1 MTPEYATFGL
11 APAMRAGGVLPLGA
25 YRTHRDFLDF
35 TVDGEPLLSSLA
47 DLDVIS
53 PLAADL
59 GPTVFT
65 ARVRGLLLETE
76 SPLPAG
82 RRVVYG
88 CPECEDL
95 ECGVVTA
102 VIEREGADV
111 VWRDFAWQTG
121 DTADS
126 YPGLG
131 PYRFRGEQYRAQLLA
146 HEAPAGRRVLLVGQ
160 RAAFLAKLA
169 AALRTIGIGAEIT
182 RDAVTAHAD
191 ELREYDAVAFGRTV
205 GPEERAAVRDAF
217 AAAGAGAVFVADAAP
232 IVPLLVA
239 RVEQALGHTVH
250 DQRLAGLRAE
260 GAEALLEVVAPCR
273 VGLLAHRLDR
283 LGRPRAQALFSG
295 WLEPGTHRV
304 PLDARAVRGD
314 AFLVARTSSTVLVA
328 PVAPDPR

>member
-1 MTPEYATFGL
+1 MTSEYATFGL
-11 APAMRAGGVLPLGA
+11 APAMRAGGVLPHGA
-25 YRTHRDFLDF
+25 YRMHRDFLDF
-35 TVDGEPLLSSLA
+35 IVDGEPLLSSLA

-65 ARVRGLLLETE
+65 TRVRGLLLETE
-76 SPLPAG
+76 PPLPEG

-102 VIEREGADV
+102 VIECEGPDV
-111 VWRDFAWQTG
+111 VWRDFAWQAG
-121 DTADS
+121 DTPDS
-126 YPGLG
+126 YPDLG
-131 PYRFRGEQYRAQLLA
+131 PYRFRGEQYRAELLA
-146 HEAPAGRRVLLVGQ
+146 HEAPAGRRVLLVGR

-182 RDAVTAHAD
+182 QDAPSAHAD
-191 ELREYDAVAFGRTV
+191 ELRGYDAVAFGRTV

-239 RVEQALGHTVH
+239 RIEQALNHTP
-250 DQRLAGLRAE
+250 QRLAGLRAE

-283 LGRPRAQALFSG
+283 LGRPRTHPLFNG

-304 PLDARAVRGD
+304 PLDARAIRGE
-314 AFLVARTSSTVLVA
+314 AYVVARTSTTVLVA
-328 PVAPDPR
+328 PVAH

>member
-1 MTPEYATFGL
+1 MTSEYATFGL
-11 APAMRAGGVLPLGA
+11 APAMRAGGVLSHGA
-25 YRTHRDFLDF
+25 YRMHRDFLDF
-35 TVDGEPLLSSLA
+35 TVDGRPLLSSLA

-65 ARVRGLLLETE
+65 TRVRGLLLETE
-76 SPLPAG
+76 PPLPAG
-82 RRVVYG
+82 RRIVYG

-102 VIEREGADV
+102 VIEREGPDV
-111 VWRDFAWQTG
+111 VWRDFAWQAG
-121 DTADS
+121 DTPDR
-126 YPGLG
+126 YPDLG
-131 PYRFRGEQYRAQLLA
+131 PYRFRGEQYRAELLA

-182 RDAVTAHAD
+182 QDAPTAHAD
-191 ELREYDAVAFGRTV
+191 ELRGYDAVAFGRTV

-217 AAAGAGAVFVADAAP
+217 AAAGAGAVFVADTAP

-239 RVEQALGHTVH
+239 RVEQALNHTP
-250 DQRLAGLRAE
+250 QRLAGLRAE

-283 LGRPRAQALFSG
+283 LGRPRTHALFNG

-304 PLDARAVRGD
+304 PLDARAIRGD
-314 AFLVARTSSTVLVA
+314 AYVVARTSTTVLVT
-328 PVAPDPR
+328 PVAH